1 MPTTIDPA
9 IQHIVVRAADSVR
22 VRSDTA
28 SVVERADGTLLVAY
42 HSYSHGPEG
51 GGDFGAAKIY
61 LAESADSGRHWTN
74 ERMVADIIPGD
85 LNVMSPFL
93 CQVEDEILLG
103 YVRNHSAGDTSM
115 HLHRS
120 RDGGTSFGDSAPI
133 WEHAGA
139 YRIQG
144 GASSLVRLNSGRLI
158 LPIQSCDEVWVAD
171 ENQSIGT
178 YFSDDGG
185 HTWTPSANNIGLP
198 MRGAMEPS
206 IAQRADGSLLM
217 SMRTQLGAVFF
228 AESDDGGEHWSRAQT
243 SGLRSPESCT
253 CLRRLPDSED
263 LVLFWN
269 DAEYLYGHHHFGI
282 RSPLSAAISS
292 DGGRSWCKI
301 GDIDAGDCMLTNLS
315 CTFLSS
321 GAAIITYLT
330 TPDPEIENG
339 VYRGTPSTKAER
351 DAQFVMELKAALIP
365 QAWFTCTD
373 AFRAQQSAVK
383 PAEEKSRHP
392 SALPPLT
399 RQAIDAHLNRYCEE
413 RVPEHVRGKIRLL
426 FKVRGLSVTLF
437 ESRSLW
443 NDPTQWVDGKIA
455 QFRYDLETGT
465 WALYCADRNGRWQ
478 RYDPQAPSK
487 DFDDLLQEIE
497 RDPTGIFW

>member
-1 MPTTIDPA
+1 MRTAINPA
-9 IQHIVVRAADSVR
+9 IEHIVVRAADGER

-51 GGDFGAAKIY
+51 GGDFGVAKVY
-61 LAESADSGRHWTN
+61 LAESEDGGRHWAN
-74 ERMVADIIPGD
+74 ERMVADIAAGD

-93 CQVEDEILLG
+93 CRVEDEILLG
-103 YVRNHSAGDTSM
+103 YVRNHSHGDTSM

-120 RDGGTSFGDSAPI
+120 RDGGKSFGDASPI
-133 WEHAGA
+133 WEHAGE

-144 GASSLVRLNSGRLI
+144 GASSLVRLDSGRLV

-178 YFSDDGG
+178 YCSDDGG
-185 HTWTPSANNIGLP
+185 HTWSPSTNRVCLP

-217 SMRTQLGAVFF
+217 SIRTQLGAVFLS
-228 AESDDGGEHWSRAQT
+228 ASADAGESWSRAWT

-263 LVLFWN
+263 LILFWN
-269 DAEYLYGHHHFGI
+269 DSEYIHDHHHLGI

-292 DGGRSWCKI
+292 DGGQSWSKI
-301 GDIDAGDCMLTNLS
+301 GDIDAGDHMLTNLG

-321 GAAIITYLT
+321 GAAIVTYLK

-339 VYRGTPSTKAER
+339 VYRGTRSTEAER
-351 DAQFVMELKAALIP
+351 NALAMELAAAVIP
-365 QAWFTCTD
+365 RVWFTH
-373 AFRAQQSAVK
+373 R
-383 PAEEKSRHP
+383 
-392 SALPPLT
+392 
-399 RQAIDAHLNRYCEE
+399 
-413 RVPEHVRGKIRLL
+413 
-426 FKVRGLSVTLF
+426 
-437 ESRSLW
+437 
-443 NDPTQWVDGKIA
+443 
-455 QFRYDLETGT
+455 
-465 WALYCADRNGRWQ
+465 
-478 RYDPQAPSK
+478 
-487 DFDDLLQEIE
+487 
-497 RDPTGIFW
+497 